1 MLSAVNSQFRIV
13 LIPLKARGLLLC
25 PGRQSKQI
33 ALFCQLSESFFVCFV
48 SFCYRLICSFNF
60 SLLAQAAWLLLLF
73 SVTKVSKNTLF
84 CHRSERSHNHLI
96 GDYSISPL
104 CFKEAVLP
112 YLCLKESSYQ
122 SSPLDFAF
130 IKLSQS
136 SATLRCSCSLQS
148 HYSTVVGRCYV
159 LFFGFDGV
167 SLLLTKKV
175 SCIHN
180 S

>member
-1 MLSAVNSQFRIV
+1 MYFFQSDSLNFFF
-13 LIPLKARGLLLC
+13 GLLA
-25 PGRQSKQI
+25 R
-33 ALFCQLSESFFVCFV
+33 
-48 SFCYRLICSFNF
+48 
-60 SLLAQAAWLLLLF
+60 AAWLLLLF

-112 YLCLKESSYQ
+112 YLCLKDSSYQ

-130 IKLSQS
+130 TKLSQS
-136 SATLRCSCSLQS
+136 SATLRCLVSLPTFIP
-148 HYSTVVGRCYV
+148 TVVGRFYV

-175 SCIHN
+175 SYIHN